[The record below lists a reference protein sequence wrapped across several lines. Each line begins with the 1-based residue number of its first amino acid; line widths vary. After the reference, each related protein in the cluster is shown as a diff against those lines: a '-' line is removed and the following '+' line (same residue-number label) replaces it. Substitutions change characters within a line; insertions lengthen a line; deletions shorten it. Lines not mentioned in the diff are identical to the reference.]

1 MVPFPEPPQFSSVQ
15 SLSLRPHESV
25 HSKGDQPWDFF
36 GGNYAEAETPVLWT
50 PHAKS

>member
-15 SLSLRPHESV
+15 LLSLRPHESV
-25 HSKGDQPWDFF
+25 QSTGNQPWGFF